1 MQKICSLFFLP
12 KMTMSYL
19 STKNGL
25 PWSNHQSTEF
35 VQHLYT
41 FALNRQCQKMFLENN
56 IKNMVL

>member
-1 MQKICSLFFLP
+1 MQNICSLYFTENDNL
-12 KMTMSYL
+12 SYL

-41 FALNRQCQKMFLENN
+41 FALNRQCQKTFLENN
-56 IKNMVL
+56 VKNMVL